1 MTPNSALQ
9 RTLLLSIALFLSS
22 CEMKIDD
29 EALPLM
35 NDGQRKT
42 VEILELFDSATSPEQ
57 IATSLGVDGTMGAPH
72 RADFVLVH
80 DGAES
85 HVRAYYVSG
94 SLDKIQ
100 YLSMSPMWGY
110 SVYYTATGESQ

>member
-1 MTPNSALQ
+1 MKMN
-9 RTLLLSIALFLSS
+9 RTLLLSTSLFLVAS
-22 CEMKIDD
+22 CGMKINE

-35 NDGQRKT
+35 NNGQLET
-42 VEILELFDSATSPEQ
+42 VEILESFDASTTPEQ
-57 IATSLGVDGTMGAPH
+57 IATRLGVDGTMGADH

-85 HVRAYYVSG
+85 HVRAYYLTG

-100 YLSMSPMWGY
+100 YLSLDPMWGY
-110 SVYYTATGESQ
+110 NVYYSEPPEN